1 MNGPAVA
8 LSGVDVTYP
17 NGTRALV
24 GIDLAI
30 DVGERVALVGP
41 SGGGKSTLLNL
52 ISSRVLL
59 DGATVSGD
67 VEVLGVD
74 PTDLR
79 GRRRRRHAVR
89 VGSVRQD
96 LDLIGPL
103 RVVHNVNAGR
113 LGTWSAGRALA
124 SLIRPAERAEAA
136 RAIERFGLDR
146 ALLDVTV
153 EQLSGGQRQR
163 VAVARVF
170 RQAPDLLVADEP
182 IASLD
187 PGLSELVLELVVDP
201 GSPWSTSI
209 VSLHQPDF
217 ARRFAT
223 RVVGVRGGRLVFDVA
238 VERLTDEHLATV
250 YER

>member
-1 MNGPAVA
+1 MTARAVR

-17 NGTRALV
+17 NGVRALV
-24 GIDLAI
+24 GVDLTI

-52 ISSRVLL
+52 ISRRVLL
-59 DGATVSGD
+59 DGAD
-67 VEVLGVD
+67 VAGEIEVLGSD
-74 PTDLR
+74 PRALR
-79 GRRRRRHAVR
+79 GRRRRRHALR
-89 VGSVRQD
+89 VGTVRQH
-96 LDLIGPL
+96 LDLVGPL

-113 LGTWSAGRALA
+113 LGSWSAWRSLA
-124 SLIRPAERAEAA
+124 SLVRPVERSEAA
-136 RAIERFGLDR
+136 RAVERFGLDP
-146 ALLDVTV
+146 AVLDMSAD
-153 EQLSGGQRQR
+153 ELSGGQRQR

-170 RQAPDLLVADEP
+170 RQAPELLLADEP

-201 GSPWSTSI
+201 DAPWSTSI

-223 RVVGVRGGRLVFDVA
+223 RVVGVRDGRLAFDVP
-238 VERLTDEHLATV
+238 VDRLTDDHLADV
-250 YER
+250 YQR